1 MKINAST
8 FLIVIFLGFSLH
20 AEGQKIG
27 LPEPDFK
34 KDMLSAFEPGMD
46 LGLNDNQRSEL
57 MENNSQFLDKVV
69 DIAGGPGTDTS
80 KMIKINDMVS
90 DREDVMETILG
101 KDTMKKYRKQV
112 KKAIKPYKGKYKL
125 AKLVI

>member
-1 MKINAST
+1 MQINSIY
-8 FLIVIFLGFSLH
+8 FLIVIFLGFSLK

-34 KDMLSAFEPGMD
+34 KDMLFAFEPGMD

-57 MENNSQFLDKVV
+57 MERNAQFLDEVV

-90 DREDVMETILG
+90 DREGVMENILG

-112 KKAIKPYKGKYKL
+112 KKAMKPYKGKYKL
-125 AKLVI
+125 ARLVI